1 MVALPYALLDR
12 ICELGA
18 TLDET
23 TAAAISELLR
33 HAANA
38 EGAASAVRHA
48 RLLLNGEALGMFEI
62 LVDTWRL
69 AAAPTSGGE
78 IGAALMAACVQAA
91 RQGR

>member
-38 EGAASAVRHA
+38 NGAAAAVRHA
-48 RLLLNGEALGMFEI
+48 RMLLRGDALGMFDI

-78 IGAALMAACVQAA
+78 IGAALMAACVQSR
-91 RQGR
+91 RQQH